1 MLLNERQQKIF
12 NILKKEKSVSVKSL
26 LNTLYVSD
34 STLRRDLTL
43 MQKQG
48 IIYRTHGHAML
59 IDPSSNESS
68 ILVRVKTRVKEKTMM
83 AIACSKLLA
92 NDDSYFID
100 SSSTAGYVLPHLEQY
115 QNVTVVTNGLN
126 NAAILT
132 NTPNVKVYLPGG
144 IIYNNTNSVLGI
156 DTSDYIKR
164 FNCSAFIFS
173 CGGISLKAG
182 ITEVSLE
189 QALVKREMLHHSKSH
204 ILLVDSSKFDKTYLC
219 QTASFDSID
228 YIITDK
234 VPSKAYQD
242 LFNQARIKLIIASKI
257 N

>member
-1 MLLNERQQKIF
+1 MILNERQQKIF
-12 NILKKEKSVSVKSL
+12 DILKKEKSISVKSL
-26 LNTLYVSD
+26 LNRLFVSD

-43 MQKQG
+43 MQNQG

-59 IDPSSNESS
+59 LDPTSSESS
-68 ILVRVKTRVKEKTMM
+68 ILVRVKTRVKEKNAI

-144 IIYNNTNSVLGI
+144 IIYSNTNSVLGI

-164 FNCSAFIFS
+164 FNCNAFIFS

-182 ITEVSLE
+182 VTEVSLE
-189 QALVKREMLHHSKSH
+189 QALIKREMLHQSKTH

-219 QTASFDSID
+219 QTANFEALN
-228 YIITDK
+228 YIVTDK
-234 VPSKAYQD
+234 MPTKAYRD
-242 LFNQARIKLIIASKI
+242 AFEQANVKLIIAS
-257 N
+257 

>member
-1 MLLNERQQKIF
+1 MVLNERQKDIF
-12 NILKKEKSVSVKSL
+12 DIIKKEHSISIKSL
-26 LNTLYVSD
+26 LNKLFVSE

-59 IDPSSNESS
+59 IDPTTRESS
-68 ILVRVKTRVKEKTMM
+68 ILVRVKTHVKEKNNI
-83 AIACSKLLA
+83 AIKCAGLLN
-92 NDDSYFID
+92 NDESYFID
-100 SSSTAGYVLPHLEQY
+100 SSSTAGYVLPHLEQH

-132 NTPNVKVYLPGG
+132 HTPNVKVHIPGG

-156 DTSDYIKR
+156 DTSDYIKK
-164 FNCSAFIFS
+164 FNCNAFIFS
-173 CGGISLKAG
+173 CGGISLNAG

-189 QALVKREMLHHSKSH
+189 QALVKREMLNHSKIH
-204 ILLVDSSKFDKTYLC
+204 ILLVDSSKFDKIYLC
-219 QTASFDSID
+219 QTASFDALD

-234 VPSKAYQD
+234 IPSLAYQE
-242 LFNQARIKLIIASKI
+242 LFKNANIKLLIAP
-257 N
+257 